1 MANTPLSQLTSAN
14 QGDKTTLWS
23 ALQFM
28 NRQQSL
34 NTDGMIPASISSYDR
49 KENLATVTPLI
60 QFVAVDGST
69 ISRQP
74 LVEIPVLA
82 LGGGGFVLNFPIS
95 EGDLGWIFA
104 ADRDLSL
111 FKQSLSE
118 TKPNTGRIKQFSD
131 GLWIPDVFRKYVI
144 NAEDEGCV
152 VLQATDGSSRISLN
166 ESRVKIT
173 SQAVIVDTPM
183 ATFTKDVNV
192 KGNLV
197 VEGKTNADGGFES
210 KSGTE
215 CTLPAN
221 ATVGGINITTHGHEQ
236 QNNGSG
242 RTAGG
247 MTE

>member
-1 MANTPLSQLTSAN
+1 MANTQLSQLTSAN

-49 KENLATVTPLI
+49 KANVATVTPMI
-60 QFVAVDGST
+60 HFVAVDGST
-69 ISRQP
+69 IPRQP
-74 LVEIPVLA
+74 LVEIPVLC
-82 LGGGGFVLNFPIS
+82 LGGGGFMLNFPIS
-95 EGDLGWIFA
+95 AGDLGWIFA

-131 GLWIPDVFRKYVI
+131 GLWIPDIFRKYAI
-144 NAEDEGCV
+144 NAEDDGCV
-152 VLQATDGSSRISLN
+152 VLQSTDSSSRISLN
-166 ESRVKIT
+166 NDRVKIT
-173 SQAVIVDTPM
+173 TGAVIVDTPM
-183 ATFTKDVNV
+183 ATFTKDVTID
-192 KGNLV
+192 GALV
-197 VEGKTNADGGFES
+197 VQQKTTANGGFES
-210 KSGTE
+210 KSGTK

-221 ATVGGINITTHGHEQ
+221 ATVGGINLTTHGHEQ